1 MHRSNRTISDENAV
15 IIEDML
21 SSGIGATDAYRYMA
35 QEAGGED
42 MIGYTKRDCLNY
54 VNMLKILTI
63 EGGDAQTLLNILE
76 DQSAENDDFFYRVRL
91 DEDGRLSHVFW
102 RDSMMKD
109 DFTIFGDVMVF
120 DTTYRTNKYNLIC
133 APFVGLNNYKKN
145 VMFGCAFLSNEKIE
159 TFVWLFETFKKSMGG
174 PSPISLF
181 TDQDLAMSK
190 AIEKVFPQTRHRL
203 CIWHLHQN
211 AQSHLG
217 KLKSDKTFYDA
228 FQRCITGCI
237 DSYDFEECWK
247 AIVENHNLQ
256 NNSWIQRLYELRE
269 KWSNAFNKEYFSAGI
284 LSSQRS
290 ESTNHALGFKA
301 KKTTNLT
308 EFYGLFKQT
317 IKRWRSN
324 ELSDEFQCIR
334 GQPTTALPMTGIIKQ
349 ASKVY
354 NLTVFKDF
362 EKQFMRCLA
371 GSFSFLSEEYDF
383 KLYQVKD
390 GQHTYQVSFYN
401 VMNTLVTCT
410 CNLFE
415 ECGMLCSHCLRILLT
430 HSIDKIPDCYINK
443 RWTKLAKQALWD
455 KNVEQQSKSA
465 QPWKHQF
472 VKNCLNLALQVQDN
486 ENARRLVEDGL
497 EYIRLAA
504 LQEMENTMSETNE
517 AQDLEACSE
526 SSISVKDPKKS
537 VTKGRKQRI
546 KGHLEKNTKK
556 KRKNVDESNLQ
567 KPNEFGSKTPNQ
579 HLF

>member
-1 MHRSNRTISDENAV
+1 
-15 IIEDML
+15 
-21 SSGIGATDAYRYMA
+21 
-35 QEAGGED
+35 
-42 MIGYTKRDCLNY
+42 
-54 VNMLKILTI
+54 
-63 EGGDAQTLLNILE
+63 
-76 DQSAENDDFFYRVRL
+76 
-91 DEDGRLSHVFW
+91 
-102 RDSMMKD
+102 
-109 DFTIFGDVMVF
+109 
-120 DTTYRTNKYNLIC
+120 
-133 APFVGLNNYKKN
+133 
-145 VMFGCAFLSNEKIE
+145 
-159 TFVWLFETFKKSMGG
+159 
-174 PSPISLF
+174 
-181 TDQDLAMSK
+181 MSK

-217 KLKSDKTFYDA
+217 KLKSGKTFYDA

-247 AIVENHNLQ
+247 AMVENHNLQ

-317 IKRWRSN
+317 IERWRSN

-334 GQPTTALPMTGIIKQ
+334 GQPTMALPMTGIIKQ

-354 NLTVFKDF
+354 TLTVFKDF

-371 GSFSFLSEEYDF
+371 GSFSLLSEEYDF

-415 ECGMLCSHCLRILLT
+415 ECGILV
-430 HSIDKIPDCYINK
+430 CYINK

-465 QPWKHQF
+465 QPWRHQF

-486 ENARRLVEDGL
+486 ENARILVEDGL
-497 EYIRLAA
+497 ESIRLAA
-504 LQEMENTMSETNE
+504 LQEMKNTMLETNE
-517 AQDLEACSE
+517 AQDLEG
-526 SSISVKDPKKS
+526 ILNI
-537 VTKGRKQRI
+537 TFWTG
-546 KGHLEKNTKK
+546 T
-556 KRKNVDESNLQ
+556 
-567 KPNEFGSKTPNQ
+567 
-579 HLF
+579 